1 VAEFHFHGDTS
12 EFPLTSVIAVPP
24 DDKSATLLR
33 GRYLSNDEGLQLVV
47 PSAVLN
53 DLLDTVF
60 TVQNYVILGLA
71 MLGLA
76 TIAVIMLVFL
86 LSQQL
91 RRGEFHTLSRIG
103 ASRSY
108 ICLLVASELAFV
120 FIGSLLLATLL
131 IFMMKQYALQI
142 LQTFLTF

>member
-12 EFPLTSVIAVPP
+12 EFPLTSIIAVPP

-47 PSAVLN
+47 PSVVLN

-60 TVQNYVILGLA
+60 TVQNYVIFGLA

-91 RRGEFHTLSRIG
+91 PPVTHR
-103 ASRSY
+103 
-108 ICLLVASELAFV
+108 
-120 FIGSLLLATLL
+120 
-131 IFMMKQYALQI
+131 K
-142 LQTFLTF
+142 

>member
-1 VAEFHFHGDTS
+1 MTRPIH
-12 EFPLTSVIAVPP
+12 PNPP

-33 GRYLSNDEGLQLVV
+33 GRYFSNDEGLQLVV

-108 ICLLVASELAFV
+108 IGLLLASELAFV

-131 IFMMKQYALQI
+131 VFVMKQYALQI
-142 LQTFLTF
+142 LQTLLTF